1 MNRPPAPASPD
12 DFAAEMMAYAIR
24 WWRESVARMSLRQA
38 GMRIPLSHSYLSK
51 LERNRRPLTADLVS
65 QLDRA
70 YRAEGKITEFYC
82 LITKFDHASR
92 CTLAVSPSQAEEDE
106 TERRRL
112 LQLAAT
118 GMGVGAFIAPD
129 ESVRRLVD
137 IALNTAPRSVEDWE
151 LVRDDH
157 LHAIRTRPAADVRD
171 DLLVD
176 LLRIH
181 RELLHVDEGERTE
194 LYRIA
199 AVLAAFH
206 ASVLTRLGE
215 RGGALRWYQTARAA
229 ADSSGDRDLRLLIR
243 GHEADHSLYGLRS
256 PEAVLRLTQ
265 DALRIAG
272 SSPRPSVG
280 LVFVTRAQAHA
291 LALTNRR
298 AEARKAVQRF
308 TDIAEANFPV
318 VPGFWESS
326 DYRIYFTHSQV
337 FSAIGDE
344 TAAAKAQESILKGDP
359 AGYQVPI
366 NARLHAAQCTVV
378 NGGIGEGVRQATEV
392 LAAIPRPYCN
402 LMITETARRI
412 LRAVPVHQ
420 RNHPAVADLHAV
432 LPITTAK
439 DIDV

>member
-1 MNRPPAPASPD
+1 MNRPPVPASPD
-12 DFAAEMMAYAIR
+12 DFAAEMMAYALR
-24 WWRESVARMSLRQA
+24 WWRESIARMSLRQA

-70 YRAEGKITEFYC
+70 YRAEGKIAEFYR

-92 CTLAVSPSQAEEDE
+92 CTLAVSSPQAEEDE

-157 LHAIRTRPAADVRD
+157 LHAIHTRPAAEVRV

-181 RELLHVDEGERTE
+181 RELLHADEGERTE
-194 LYRIA
+194 LNRIA
-199 AVLAAFH
+199 AMLAAFH

-215 RGGALRWYQTARAA
+215 RGAALRWYETARAA
-229 ADSSGDRDLRLLIR
+229 ADSSGDRDLRMTIR
-243 GHEADHSLYGLRS
+243 GHEAGHGLYGLRS
-256 PEAVLRLTQ
+256 PEAVLRLVRN
-265 DALRIAG
+265 ALRIAG
-272 SSPRPSVG
+272 PNPRPSVG
-280 LVFVTRAQAHA
+280 LVTLAGVEANA
-291 LALTNRR
+291 LARLNRR
-298 AEARKAVQRF
+298 VEARRAVQRF
-308 TDIAEANFPV
+308 TDLAEANLPV
-318 VPGFWESS
+318 MPGFWEPS
-326 DYRIYFTHSQV
+326 DYRIHFTESQV
-337 FSAIGDE
+337 YSAIGDE
-344 TAAAKAQESILKGDP
+344 AAAAKAQDLILKGHPD
-359 AGYQVPI
+359 GYHVRI
-366 NARLHAAQCTVV
+366 NTRLHAAQCTVV
-378 NGGIGEGVRQATEV
+378 NGGVEEGIRQATAV
-392 LAAIPRPYCN
+392 LAEIPKPYCN
-402 LMITETARRI
+402 FMITETAGRV

-420 RNHPAVADLHAV
+420 RNQPVVADFRAL
-432 LPITTAK
+432 LPIATAK
-439 DIDV
+439 DVDV